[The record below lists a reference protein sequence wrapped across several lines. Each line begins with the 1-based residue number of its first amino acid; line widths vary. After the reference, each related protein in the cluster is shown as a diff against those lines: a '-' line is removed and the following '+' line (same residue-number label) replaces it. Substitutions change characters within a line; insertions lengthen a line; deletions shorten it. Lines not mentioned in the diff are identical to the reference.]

1 MGVKFGV
8 NPALLSDFF
17 ARNIKTHEMEALS
30 KGGRNGYHMLGFVKR
45 NQFRLRGRIYPQVKC
60 ALGVIR
66 LNLHGDDGIMG

>member
-30 KGGRNGYHMLGFVKR
+30 KGGRNGNHMLGFVKR
-45 NQFRLRGRIYPQVKC
+45 PKKSVLTARS
-60 ALGVIR
+60 
-66 LNLHGDDGIMG
+66 NLPPS

>member
-1 MGVKFGV
+1 
-8 NPALLSDFF
+8 
-17 ARNIKTHEMEALS
+17 MEALS
-30 KGGRNGYHMLGFVKR
+30 KGGRNGYYLLGFVKR

>member
-45 NQFRLRGRIYPQVKC
+45 LKKISFDCEVEFTPK
-60 ALGVIR
+60 
-66 LNLHGDDGIMG
+66 LNAP